1 MLMPSDTINDTTWA
15 GVSAPPRKISLRVGP
30 YSVAR
35 PRVIFLAAELAT
47 ISAALLEAMWRGKT
61 FEVPHPD
68 CFLCDR
74 IPSEGSG
81 PVHRRLRCVALLARL
96 RAQLS
101 VWGSAP
107 ARCSSVVFQL
117 PNYEPRLIL
126 PECYWQDCCPIV
138 MRPVLRHLIADEELA
153 EGMLIVGSGD
163 LAAKLHQALVTYG
176 STSRPNGAGA
186 VLRFPEFPD
195 GAGNETDF
203 SRLPDIL
210 LRDRISRVIVA
221 EQNAQ
226 NRSMVAQT
234 LVAPRLRGL
243 LVNDAVDFC
252 EQFFGKIWID
262 ALSSEWF
269 VYTSG
274 FSQSKTSIFL
284 KRCFDIFF
292 ALLLLILTAPVLVL
306 VAIAI
311 LVDSGGPIFFR
322 QVRAG
327 LHGEP
332 FVIYKFRSMRQDGA
346 SVPSWATECDQRI
359 TRVGRLLRKFRL
371 DEIPQAINVLRG
383 EMSFVGPRPEQP
395 YFVNRLAEEIP
406 FYNLRHFVKPGITGW
421 AQVMYR
427 YGASVED
434 ACEKLQYDLYYAKH
448 RSCGFDLKILFKTV
462 KIVARG
468 MGL

>member
-1 MLMPSDTINDTTWA
+1 M
-15 GVSAPPRKISLRVGP
+15 
-30 YSVAR
+30 AR
-35 PRVIFLAAELAT
+35 PRVIFLAAELTA

-61 FEVPHPD
+61 FEAPILIAFCAIAFHLKALDRSIAGSDASRFWRDFVPA
-68 CFLCDR
+68 LCLG
-74 IPSEGSG
+74 ICAGT
-81 PVHRRLRCVALLARL
+81 
-96 RAQLS
+96 
-101 VWGSAP
+101 
-107 ARCSSVVFQL
+107 
-117 PNYEPRLIL
+117 LIL
-126 PECYWQDCCPIV
+126 STFPVAKLRTEAYFAGVFLAGLLPVV
-138 MRPVLRHLIADEELA
+138 MRPVLRHLSADEELA

-163 LAAKLHQALVTYG
+163 LAAKLHQALVTYS
-176 STSRPNGAGA
+176 STSRPHGAGA
-186 VLRFPEFPD
+186 LLRYPEFPA
-195 GAGNETDF
+195 GAGDETDF

-226 NRSMVAQT
+226 NRTMVAQT

-274 FSQSKTSIFL
+274 FSQSKPSIFL

-292 ALLLLILTAPVLVL
+292 ALLLLLLTAPVLVL

-311 LVDSGGPIFFR
+311 RVDSGGPIFFR
-322 QVRAG
+322 QVRVG

-346 SVPSWATECDQRI
+346 SVPSWATACDQRI

>member
-30 YSVAR
+30 YPVAR
-35 PRVIFLAAELAT
+35 TRTILLAAELAT
-47 ISAALLEAMWRGKT
+47 ISAALLEALWRGKT
-61 FEVPHPD
+61 FEVPILIAFCAITFHWKALD
-68 CFLCDR
+68 KS
-74 IPSEGSG
+74 IAGSDASRFWRDFVPALG
-81 PVHRRLRCVALLARL
+81 WGICAGTLILSAFPATKLRTEAYFSGLLLAGL
-96 RAQLS
+96 L
-101 VWGSAP
+101 P
-107 ARCSSVVFQL
+107 VVL
-117 PNYEPRLIL
+117 
-126 PECYWQDCCPIV
+126 
-138 MRPVLRHLIADEELA
+138 RPVLRHLIADEELA

-163 LAAKLHQALVTYG
+163 LAAKLHQALVTYS

-186 VLRFPEFPD
+186 LLRFPEFPGD
-195 GAGNETDF
+195 ETDF

-221 EQNAQ
+221 EQNTQ
-226 NRSMVAQT
+226 NRTMVAQT

-274 FSQSKTSIFL
+274 FNQSKAGIFL

-292 ALLLLILTAPVLVL
+292 ALLLLILTAPVLLL

-311 LVDSGGPIFFR
+311 RVDSGGPILFR
-322 QVRAG
+322 QVRVG
-327 LHGEP
+327 MHGRP
-332 FVIYKFRSMRQDGA
+332 FVIYKFRSMRHEDA
-346 SVPSWATECDQRI
+346 SAPRWATAGDQRV

-371 DEIPQAINVLRG
+371 DEIPQAVNVLRG
-383 EMSFVGPRPEQP
+383 EMSLVGPRPEQP

-448 RSCGFDLKILFKTV
+448 RSCGFDFKILLKTV
-462 KIVARG
+462 KIVTRG